1 MCRHHILYIPVAGSA
16 CPTLYIHPWI
26 VCQYRGCKRSHK
38 LPSLKK
44 FIKIIFCPFPVA
56 MSDIDNDIN
65 MALWRAAM
73 CGDSEAVSHALDGN
87 KLLRCVD
94 ERQYKSKMSIGSQIR
109 IAGMDGF
116 HYEVDDLPVT
126 IYGELDY
133 SRNYVYP
140 NSSGKIALAITKN
153 PKG

>member
-1 MCRHHILYIPVAGSA
+1 
-16 CPTLYIHPWI
+16 
-26 VCQYRGCKRSHK
+26 
-38 LPSLKK
+38 
-44 FIKIIFCPFPVA
+44 
-56 MSDIDNDIN
+56 
-65 MALWRAAM
+65 M

-140 NSSGKIALAITKN
+140 NSSGKTALAITKN